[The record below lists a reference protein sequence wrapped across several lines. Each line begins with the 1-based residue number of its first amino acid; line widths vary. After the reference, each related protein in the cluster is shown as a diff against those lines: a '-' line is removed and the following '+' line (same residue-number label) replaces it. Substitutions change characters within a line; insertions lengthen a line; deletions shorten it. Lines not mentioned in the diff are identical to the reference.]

1 VPTPPVPPTID
12 ETLSPTAVYTARERS
27 LQTQYDAAANLA
39 SKFKLALLVVF
50 AAVLAVIFFNFRSH
64 FPAWPIL
71 PAGLIAAVLTN
82 RLLSTRR
89 VLDRLIRLLRHYELA
104 LGRVNG
110 TRIQSDH
117 NGEEFRTPTHLYD
130 RDLSILG
137 PESIFGLLSTVRT
150 GVGRQGLA
158 NYLLHLP
165 SGDVAHDEIATRRKA
180 IQELTPR
187 NDLRQDIALLG
198 SSRFQE
204 VAAKFFD
211 KWLESGVE
219 KENFHAAIRPALYV
233 TSSLLVLMLFLG
245 LTGLV
250 AWAPLRPNLL
260 AVFAIQGA
268 IAISIRKPVVA
279 ILESASRLA
288 NQVEMFRDGLALLQ
302 TETYTSPRLQS
313 LQEASRTPHNAIP
326 VIAALQRQLVVVEQ
340 RTKEWFLMASLLL
353 CAGTHAAISI
363 SNWKR
368 NHAHEMKQWLAAW
381 AEFET
386 LNALATYAYEH
397 PENIYPEILTNKSSI
412 FQASDLRH
420 PLLPVSAVGNT
431 VSLNEQA
438 SLYLISGSNMAGKS
452 TLLRTI
458 GLNAVLASLGL
469 PICASSA
476 KLSPFTIGASIALS
490 DSLAEGK
497 SKFLA
502 EVERLHAILQAA
514 QTPASQP
521 VLFLIDEIF
530 SGTNSLDRRVA
541 ANSVARW
548 LVANGAIGALSTH
561 DLTLTEMADDDALR
575 ATNVH
580 MASPNPA
587 DPLAFDYI
595 LKPGINQ
602 TSNALAIL
610 HMMGLET

>member
-1 VPTPPVPPTID
+1 M
-12 ETLSPTAVYTARERS
+12 PTAETFSPSATYTARNVA

-39 SKFKLALLVVF
+39 AQIKLALL
-50 AAVLAVIFFNFRSH
+50 AAIAAALAGAFFNLRAVG
-64 FPAWPIL
+64 PAWPIL
-71 PAGLIAAVLTN
+71 VAGLVAAVLLN
-82 RLLSTRR
+82 RLLRIRR
-89 VLDRLIRLLRHYELA
+89 LRDRLMRLLHHYELA

-110 TRIQSDH
+110 TQIQSGH
-117 NGEEFRTPTHLYD
+117 LGEEFRTATHLYD
-130 RDLSILG
+130 RDLNILG
-137 PESIFGLLSTVRT
+137 ADSLFGLLATVRT

-158 NYLLHLP
+158 NALLHLP
-165 SGDVAHDEIATRRKA
+165 TGDNASDKIAARRES
-180 IQELTPR
+180 IRELAPR
-187 NDLRQDIALLG
+187 NDLREDIALLG
-198 SSRFQE
+198 TSRFQE
-204 VAAKFFD
+204 VAANFFD
-211 KWLESGVE
+211 TWLEPGAE
-219 KENFHAAIRPALYV
+219 KEEFHAAIRPALYV
-233 TSSLLVLMLFLG
+233 TSSLVVLLIFLG

-250 AWAPLRPNLL
+250 AWSPLRPDLL
-260 AVFAIQGA
+260 AVLAIQGV
-268 IAISIRKPVVA
+268 IAISIRKRVVA
-279 ILESASRLA
+279 VLESASRLA

-302 TETYTSPRLQS
+302 AETYTSPCLQS
-313 LQEASRTPHNAIP
+313 LQEASRAPHNAIP

-340 RTKEWFLMASLLL
+340 RTKEWFLIPSLLL

-363 SNWKR
+363 ANWKHD
-368 NHAHEMKQWLAAW
+368 HAQEMRQWLAAW

-397 PENIYPEILTNKSSI
+397 PDNVYPKILTNKSSV
-412 FQASDLRH
+412 FEASCLRH
-420 PLLPVSAVGNT
+420 PLLPASAVGNNVT
-431 VSLNEQA
+431 LTEQA

-452 TLLRTI
+452 TLLRTL
-458 GLNAVLASLGL
+458 GLNAVLASLGV
-469 PICASSA
+469 PICAASA
-476 KLSPFTIGASIALS
+476 RLSPFTIGASIALS

-514 QTPASQP
+514 QSSTLQP

-541 ANSVARW
+541 ANSVARS
-548 LVANGAIGALSTH
+548 LVANGAVGALSTH
-561 DLTLTEMADDDALR
+561 DLTLTEMADDPALR

>member
-1 VPTPPVPPTID
+1 M
-12 ETLSPTAVYTARERS
+12 PTAETASPSATYIARNAA
-27 LQTQYDAAANLA
+27 LQTLYDSAAEHAARIKLGLLA
-39 SKFKLALLVVF
+39 TI
-50 AAVLAVIFFNFRSH
+50 AAVLAGVFFNLRGLA
-64 FPAWPIL
+64 PGWPIL
-71 PAGLIAAVLTN
+71 VAGLIAAVLLN
-82 RLLSTRR
+82 RLLRIRR
-89 VLDRLIRLLRHYELA
+89 IRDRLMRLLHHYELA

-110 TRIQSDH
+110 TQIQSGH
-117 NGEEFRTPTHLYD
+117 LGEEFRTAAHLYD
-130 RDLSILG
+130 HDLSILG
-137 PESIFGLLSTVRT
+137 PDSLFGLLATVRT

-158 NYLLHLP
+158 NALLHLP
-165 SGDVAHDEIATRRKA
+165 TGGNASNEIAERREV
-180 IQELTPR
+180 IRELTPR
-187 NDLRQDIALLG
+187 SDLREDIALLG
-198 SSRFQE
+198 TSRFQE
-204 VAAKFFD
+204 VAANFFD
-211 KWLESGVE
+211 NWLEPGAE
-219 KENFHAAIRPALYV
+219 KEEFHAVLRPTLYI
-233 TSSLLVLMLFLG
+233 TSSLVVFLIFLG

-260 AVFAIQGA
+260 AVLAIQGA
-268 IAISIRKPVVA
+268 IAISIRRRVVA

-288 NQVEMFRDGLALLQ
+288 NQVEMFRDGLTLLQ
-302 TETYTSPRLQS
+302 AETYTSPRLQS
-313 LQEASRTPHNAIP
+313 LQNASRSPLNAIP

-340 RTKEWFLMASLLL
+340 RTKEWFLIPSLLL

-363 SNWKR
+363 ANWKR
-368 NHAHEMKQWLAAW
+368 DHAAEMKRWLAAW

-397 PENIYPEILTNKSSI
+397 PDNIYPEILTNKSSV
-412 FQASDLRH
+412 FEASDLRH
-420 PLLPVSAVGNT
+420 PLLPASAVGNN
-431 VSLNEQA
+431 VCLNEQA

-452 TLLRTI
+452 TLLRTL

-476 KLSPFTIGASIALS
+476 RLSPFTIGAAIALS

-502 EVERLHAILQAA
+502 EVERLHSILQAA
-514 QTPASQP
+514 QTPTSQP

-541 ANSVARW
+541 ANSVARS

-561 DLTLTEMADDDALR
+561 DLTLTEMADDPALR